1 VCAARAGRVP
11 VQVRFAIDLTSEEYV
26 SQQGWKSASLAHCPL
41 HPSGGCGYG
50 RHGTYE
56 RVEPPGTRIARWYC
70 RRGQTT
76 ISLLPDCLASHL
88 SGSLAEVEAAV
99 NAVEHATSVEA
110 AADAQRP
117 LIDLPG
123 AVRWTW
129 RRVRMV
135 RRFLTTLIGLMPAR
149 FASCQP
155 TLASFRAALST
166 ADVLVTLRAI
176 AAADLAQLVVP
187 VGFDH
192 RAQRGHG
199 RRGRGQQ
206 RAGPDSPP
214 DPGDGRS

>member
-1 VCAARAGRVP
+1 MYGARAGRVP

-26 SQQGWKSASLAHCPL
+26 SQQGWKSASLAQCPL

-56 RVEPPGTRIARWYC
+56 RVEPPGTQIARWYC
-70 RRGQTT
+70 RQGQTT

-88 SGSLAEVEAAV
+88 SGSLAEVEAVVDAV
-99 NAVEHATSVEA
+99 AAASSVEA
-110 AADAQRP
+110 AAGTERP

-123 AVRWTW
+123 AVRWTR
-129 RRVRMV
+129 RRVGMV
-135 RRFLTTLIGLMPAR
+135 RRFLTTLIGLMPER

-155 TLASFRAALST
+155 TLASFRAALGT

-176 AAADLAQLVVP
+176 AAADLAQLAVP

-192 RAQRGHG
+192 RRHHGQG
-199 RRGRGQQ
+199 RRGRRQQ
-206 RAGPDSPP
+206 RAGPDPP
-214 DPGDGRS
+214 ADPGHGRS